1 MELKSLE
8 NYTDRE
14 LLELIVSNQVRS
26 EQRLY
31 KIYAFMTD
39 EYGDKFSKHNK
50 HKGETFEDFL
60 DSFMGLHQQINQ
72 KLSND

>member
-14 LLELIVSNQVRS
+14 LLELIISNQVRS

-31 KIYAFMTD
+31 KI
-39 EYGDKFSKHNK
+39 
-50 HKGETFEDFL
+50 
-60 DSFMGLHQQINQ
+60 
-72 KLSND
+72 

>member
-14 LLELIVSNQVRS
+14 LLELIISNQVRS

-39 EYGDKFSKHNK
+39 KYGAEFSKHNK

-60 DSFMGLHQQINQ
+60 DSFMGLNQQINQ
-72 KLSND
+72 KLSKD